1 MTHPGG
7 PSDRRSLLRQTF
19 GTWVDKAVQAT
30 EDRVA
35 RNRYYRPPGALPEI
49 GFLAACTRC
58 AACITAC
65 PAHAIVKV
73 PTDGGFAAGTP
84 AIDPAVQPCIVC
96 PDMPC
101 VTACPTEALT
111 PPEHG
116 WRDVKLGRLELV
128 PERCITFSGTVCG
141 ACAEVCP
148 IGEEAL
154 TMDLGGRP
162 VIKVERCVG
171 CGLCVRGCV
180 TSPSSLVLYPL
191 HVG

>member
-1 MTHPGG
+1 MWSPGG
-7 PSDRRSLLRQTF
+7 PSDRRNLLRQAL
-19 GTWVDKAVQAT
+19 GTWVDRAMQAT
-30 EDRVA
+30 EERVA
-35 RNRYYRPPGALPEI
+35 PARYHRPPGALPEMS
-49 GFLAACTRC
+49 FLAACTRC
-58 AACITAC
+58 GECIAVC

-84 AIDPAVQPCIVC
+84 AIEPRVQPCIVC

-111 PPEHG
+111 RPADG
-116 WRDVKLGRLELV
+116 WRNVHLGRLELV

-154 TMDLGGRP
+154 VMDAGGRP
-162 VIKVERCVG
+162 VIKAERCVG
-171 CGLCVRGCV
+171 CGQCVRGCV
-180 TSPSSLVLYPL
+180 TSPSSLVLHPL
-191 HVG
+191 RRG